1 MRQNKIK
8 GEAWINQGESY
19 SILWENTVNYM
30 KEVAKGHHITAL
42 LGYTLQ
48 TSRSE
53 GLSLYG
59 KNFTND
65 LLTWNNLADSETSTR
80 LVGSSASEWAII
92 SYLGRINYSALDRY
106 LLTVTGRY
114 DGSSRLGRDNR
125 FAFFPSVAVAWRLSE
140 EPFMKQFSNL
150 DNLKIRASYGLSGN
164 QDIALY
170 QTWPLMKQQNV
181 TYLAE

>member
-1 MRQNKIK
+1 
-8 GEAWINQGESY
+8 
-19 SILWENTVNYM
+19 M

-114 DGSSRLGRDNR
+114 DGSSRLGRDNPVSL
-125 FAFFPSVAVAWRLSE
+125 FSRL
-140 EPFMKQFSNL
+140 
-150 DNLKIRASYGLSGN
+150 
-164 QDIALY
+164 
-170 QTWPLMKQQNV
+170 WPWHGGCQRNRL
-181 TYLAE
+181 

>member
-1 MRQNKIK
+1 M
-8 GEAWINQGESY
+8 
-19 SILWENTVNYM
+19 NYM

-80 LVGSSASEWAII
+80 LVGSSASGGRLYLIWVESIIRRLIVICLPLQAGTMAHLGWA
-92 SYLGRINYSALDRY
+92 GT
-106 LLTVTGRY
+106 TV
-114 DGSSRLGRDNR
+114 SLFSRLWPWHGGCQRNR
-125 FAFFPSVAVAWRLSE
+125 L
-140 EPFMKQFSNL
+140 
-150 DNLKIRASYGLSGN
+150 
-164 QDIALY
+164 
-170 QTWPLMKQQNV
+170 
-181 TYLAE
+181 